1 MKNLLFSVW
10 VLFGRGGGVL
20 LLVVDGLLDARP
32 EVWLGEKG
40 GCKGGDGVWPG
51 FQYGAG
57 KDVEHGL
64 EFGVFPQ
71 IPFVVYSQHNQ
82 LFVQL
87 CLLLP
92 TQQPPLSSLVSR
104 PWRRPIRHR
113 RRSRH
118 AHPTHD
124 VCGRKR
130 AKTGGLT
137 KRTKRTKRRN
147 GRKRASRATDCQ
159 SRGHWSLVT
168 DQLIHSVTSSIV
180 TLS

>member
-1 MKNLLFSVW
+1 M
-10 VLFGRGGGVL
+10 L

-137 KRTKRTKRRN
+137 KRADGRNDETDENARQLYSLRLSPSVDRHLRRL
-147 GRKRASRATDCQ
+147 RASSEPQAL
-159 SRGHWSLVT
+159 GN
-168 DQLIHSVTSSIV
+168 
-180 TLS
+180 